1 MVAAAK
7 FPNVSRHLG
16 DSPRHV
22 GTHANDQGGGKRSF
36 PPAALAIG
44 INDGVPPGKTPF
56 DVWNN
61 AAIIMQ
67 IESRLGC
74 ENAEA
79 IAAIEGVDC
88 LMVGNGDLRMDLGLA
103 PGLDGP
109 EEEYNKCLE
118 MVVDARKK
126 YNRPC
131 LTFTAG
137 PGQIEKRLKQGFSAF
152 MVGADAF
159 AIGGA
164 MRTTLEQSHGE
175 IKGWE
180 KGGAKVE
187 GWNFK

>member
-7 FPNVSRHLG
+7 FPSVSRSKFISVYLA
-16 DSPRHV
+16 DI
-22 GTHANDQGGGKRSF
+22 QGGGKRSF

-44 INDGVPPGKTPF
+44 INDGVPHGKTPF

-67 IESRLGC
+67 IESKLGC

-88 LMVGNGDLRMDLGLA
+88 LMVGNGDLRMDLGLP
-103 PGLDGP
+103 PGMDGP

-118 MVVDARKK
+118 QVIKAGKK

-137 PGQIEKRLKQGFSAF
+137 PGHVEKRLKQGFSAF

-159 AIGGA
+159 AIGA
-164 MRTTLEQSHGE
+164 SMRATLQQSHDE
-175 IKGWE
+175 IKGWQ
-180 KGGAKVE
+180 KGGGEVE
-187 GWNFK
+187 EWQFK